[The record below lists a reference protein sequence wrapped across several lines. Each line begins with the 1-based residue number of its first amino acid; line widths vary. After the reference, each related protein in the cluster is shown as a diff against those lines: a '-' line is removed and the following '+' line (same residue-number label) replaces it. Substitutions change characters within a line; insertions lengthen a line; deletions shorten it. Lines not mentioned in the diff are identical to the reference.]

1 MSVTGTRA
9 RNVLVAC
16 IGLLAFAGMLFEF
29 SDVLQAVRAGVAWPK
44 AAPTA
49 LGALLLLIG
58 SVGLLLRRPEHGWI
72 YAVAAIT
79 LLLGLFWL
87 PSLRQSLWPWL
98 AVVAACAGA
107 IIGFR
112 TGRGDEAAD

>member
-1 MSVTGTRA
+1 M
-9 RNVLVAC
+9 AC
-16 IGLLAFAGMLFEF
+16 IGLLAFAGMLLVFP
-29 SDVLQAVRAGVAWPK
+29 DVLQGVRAGIAWPK
-44 AAPTA
+44 AAPMV
-49 LGALLLLIG
+49 LGALLLLIA

-98 AVVAACAGA
+98 AVLAACAGA

-112 TGRGDEAAD
+112 TGRGDRAAD

>member
-1 MSVTGTRA
+1 MDVTGTRG

-16 IGLLAFAGMLFEF
+16 VGLVGFAGMLFEF
-29 SDVLQAVRAGVAWPK
+29 SDVLQAVHAGVAWPK
-44 AAPTA
+44 AVPTA

-58 SVGLLLRRPEHGWI
+58 SAGLLLRRPEHGWI
-72 YAVAAIT
+72 YAIAAIT

-112 TGRGDEAAD
+112 TGRGDVAAD

>member
-1 MSVTGTRA
+1 MGVTGTRA

-16 IGLLAFAGMLFEF
+16 IGLLAFVGMLFEF
-29 SDVLQAVRAGVAWPK
+29 PDVLQGVRAGIAWPK

-49 LGALLLLIG
+49 LGALLLLIA

-98 AVVAACAGA
+98 AVLAASAGA

-112 TGRGDEAAD
+112 TGRGDQAAD